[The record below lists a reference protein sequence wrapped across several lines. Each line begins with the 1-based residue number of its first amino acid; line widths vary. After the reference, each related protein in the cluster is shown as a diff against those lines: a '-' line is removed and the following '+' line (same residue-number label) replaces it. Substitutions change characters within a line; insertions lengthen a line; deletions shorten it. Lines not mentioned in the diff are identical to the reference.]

1 MKNETRAKKANHYH
15 KGLESSSKTI
25 QEFNLSLPMT
35 VSGLDSSGKEFKES
49 SVLATISSERA
60 TFPLK
65 TDVERHSSLKLVIPL
80 PPRLAD
86 GQPLSLVLKGKVRA
100 IKAAF
105 EKEAKIVELDL
116 DSRYFIG
123 TEET

>member
-1 MKNETRAKKANHYH
+1 MNNKTRAKKANHH
-15 KGLESSSKTI
+15 LKGLESSSQTI
-25 QEFNLSLPMT
+25 QEFSLSLPMT

-49 SVLATISSERA
+49 SVLSTISSERA

-65 TDVERHSSLKLVIPL
+65 TDVERHSPLKLVIPL

-86 GQPLSLVLKGKVRA
+86 GQPLSLILKGKVRT
-100 IKAAF
+100 IEAAV
-105 EKEAKIVELDL
+105 EKEVRIIELQL